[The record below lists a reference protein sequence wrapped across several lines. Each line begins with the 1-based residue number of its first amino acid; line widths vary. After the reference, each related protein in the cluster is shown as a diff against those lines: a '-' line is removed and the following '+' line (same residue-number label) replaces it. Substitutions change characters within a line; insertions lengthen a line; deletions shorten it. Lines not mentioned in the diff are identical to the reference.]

1 MAWDGKETCV
11 GSLLFGVQNDFEDFK
26 EGCSR
31 FHQLSHGLSH
41 QKGKGICEYSNRQVN
56 HGTNSFILFFFFKLN
71 TCWCLSCL
79 NQGVKVH
86 CQSIYLMTEFCRKR
100 TPIASQPEIILVP
113 AVSDSELPFI
123 HLLFAVVLGQQQN
136 DGHLGHERDSEHCRT
151 EYTGMPEGGNGYGM
165 KSRWSLSSA
174 TGKPPSPSLL
184 LSAFNC
190 CPRRSELSTRREFPS
205 KKMQPA

>member
-1 MAWDGKETCV
+1 MSFLLKPGCES
-11 GSLLFGVQNDFEDFK
+11 SLPK
-26 EGCSR
+26 
-31 FHQLSHGLSH
+31 HLSHDS
-41 QKGKGICEYSNRQVN
+41 
-56 HGTNSFILFFFFKLN
+56 
-71 TCWCLSCL
+71 
-79 NQGVKVH
+79 
-86 CQSIYLMTEFCRKR
+86 EFCRKR

-151 EYTGMPEGGNGYGM
+151 EYTGMPEGGNGYWM

-205 KKMQPA
+205 KKMQPAWNCFWFVMETTQ

>member
-1 MAWDGKETCV
+1 MAQPASTSIFFKVEYLLVSFLLKPGCES
-11 GSLLFGVQNDFEDFK
+11 SLPK
-26 EGCSR
+26 
-31 FHQLSHGLSH
+31 HLSHES
-41 QKGKGICEYSNRQVN
+41 
-56 HGTNSFILFFFFKLN
+56 
-71 TCWCLSCL
+71 
-79 NQGVKVH
+79 
-86 CQSIYLMTEFCRKR
+86 EFCRKR

-165 KSRWSLSSA
+165 KSQWSLSSA
-174 TGKPPSPSLL
+174 TGKPPSL
-184 LSAFNC
+184 LSALNC